1 MWCDAEKL
9 YGELRSERTFPYRF
23 ELVEEDH
30 HFHKEGDKYYRISK
44 IYKNTIEKSTGK
56 IVDRQ
61 LVLDNHSEV
70 MYDYALIPEELI
82 R

>member
-1 MWCDAEKL
+1 H
-9 YGELRSERTFPYRF
+9 GELRSERPFIYRF
-23 ELVEEDH
+23 ELSEEDH

-44 IYKNTIEKSTGK
+44 IYKNVIDRSDGK
-56 IVDRQ
+56 IVARQ

-70 MYDYALIPEELI
+70 MFDYSLIPQDQI